1 VLKVSEVYEKQT
13 KEFKERPDGTE
24 YAHFSTRFDSRDV
37 LINKEYI
44 VSVQPYEFTSS
55 ADAEKIENAFPS
67 DTKFSLLVMDG
78 NSFRKSEVI
87 VVGSFEKFCRLLQ
100 ENKS

>member
-24 YAHFSTRFDSRDV
+24 YAQFSRRYESRDI
-37 LINKEYI
+37 LINKDYI

-55 ADAEKIENAFPS
+55 TDLDKIDGSFPS
-67 DTKFSLLVMDG
+67 DTKFSLFVMDG
-78 NSFRKSEVI
+78 NSFRKSEVVI
-87 VVGSFEKFCRLLQ
+87 VGSFDKFCRLLQ
-100 ENKS
+100 ENQ

>member
-24 YAHFSTRFDSRDV
+24 YAQFSTRFDSREI

-44 VSVQPYEFTSS
+44 VSVQPHEFSS
-55 ADAEKIENAFPS
+55 STDVEKIDESFPS

-78 NSFRKSEVI
+78 NSFRKSEIV
-87 VVGSFEKFCRLLQ
+87 VVGSFGKFCRLL
-100 ENKS
+100 EGKS